1 METIKIAHLY
11 YDLMNLYGESGNIMA
26 LKSSLERQGVKVK
39 VDYLT
44 KGKQLNFKEYDIFYM
59 GQGSELNQEIVRKDI
74 LRYKNLMKKLCKNK
88 TFIVTGNAYE
98 LFGND
103 IDGKEALGIFDF
115 STKTV
120 RNRIVGEQIYKTY
133 LLNDPV
139 IGFQNRNAI
148 NDNKENNLF
157 NVIKGDANNQNTTF
171 EGIKLN
177 SFYGTYTLGPL
188 LIRNPHL
195 TDLIIK
201 NLFEKKGIK
210 FKEFLDTPDYMAY
223 HEYLKNFNIKTSN
236 E

>member
-11 YDLMNLYGESGNIMA
+11 YDLMNLYGESGNIIA
-26 LKSSLERQGVKVK
+26 LKSSLEKQGVKVK

-44 KGKQLNFKEYDIFYM
+44 KGKQINFKEYDIFYM
-59 GQGSELNQEIVRKDI
+59 GQGCETNQEIVRKDI
-74 LRYKNLMKKLCKNK
+74 LRYKNIIKKICKTK
-88 TFIVTGNAYE
+88 TFIITGNAYE
-98 LFGND
+98 LFGHD
-103 IDGKEALGIFDF
+103 IDGKEALEIFDF

-120 RNRIVGEQIYKTY
+120 RNRIVGEQVYKTY

-157 NVIKGDANNQNTTF
+157 RVISGNGNNQNTEF
-171 EGIKLN
+171 EGIKIN
-177 SFYGTYTLGPL
+177 NFYGTYTLGPL

-201 NLFEKKGIK
+201 NLFESKNLKYTEHI
-210 FKEFLDTPDYMAY
+210 DTPDYIAY
-223 HEYLKNFNIKTSN
+223 QEYLKNFNIKTSN
-236 E
+236 D